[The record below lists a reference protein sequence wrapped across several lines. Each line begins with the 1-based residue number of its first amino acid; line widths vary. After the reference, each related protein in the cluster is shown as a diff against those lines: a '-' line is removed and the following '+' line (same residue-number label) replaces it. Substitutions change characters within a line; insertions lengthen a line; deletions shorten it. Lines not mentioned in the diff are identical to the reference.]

1 MRDELPQSR
10 KASVNQHPEAHRFV
24 ADSPSSL
31 RVEVLTEN
39 EWSRLRDIRLTA
51 LQDDPSAFLASHERE
66 AAYDEQRWRQEFSRG
81 QWRIMLADHQ
91 EIGLLGVTREKTMS
105 PQECYL
111 EYLWVAPGFR
121 QVGLGSILLRT
132 VLDNLRDSEVHT
144 VRLWILNGNYSV
156 MRFYRRF
163 GFQSTNERQLLPDH
177 PAGSE
182 ERMELRL
189 GEFSADG

>member
-10 KASVNQHPEAHRFV
+10 KASIYQHPEAHRFV

-39 EWSRLRDIRLTA
+39 EWSRLRYIRLTA
-51 LQDDPSAFLASHERE
+51 LRDDPSAFLASHERE
-66 AAYDEQRWRQEFSRG
+66 AAYDEQQWRQEFSRG
-81 QWRIMLADHQ
+81 QWNIMLVDDK
-91 EIGLLGVTREKTMS
+91 EVGLLGVTREKNMS

-111 EYLWVAPGFR
+111 EYLWVAPDFR

-132 VLDNLRDSEVHT
+132 VLDHLQDSGVHT
-144 VRLWILNGNYSV
+144 VWLYILNGNHGA
-156 MRFYRRF
+156 MRFYQKF

-182 ERMELRL
+182 ERMKLRL
-189 GEFSADG
+189 D